1 MITKDALWIIAEF
14 EGARI
19 APVTLQ
25 LLTKARAI
33 ANGRAVAAVVLETP
47 AQHGEATLAQYGAD
61 EIIVVQDDG
70 FAHASDRTQAKQL
83 TALIQAHTPNTVLFG
98 ATPAGRS
105 LAPRVQD
112 QLETGLT
119 ADCLDLY
126 YEQDLLVAVKP
137 SYGDNVM
144 CEIVCPERRPQMAS
158 VRPNT
163 FSAKKATGGP
173 ARIERVPAT
182 VAPDAACTVQNTAV
196 KIAATTSLS
205 GARKIIALGRG
216 ANKDA
221 VIAGTRQLAEKLG
234 ASIGVSRPLT
244 DRPDFTAEQQ
254 IGQSGV
260 TVSPD
265 LIINLGISGAVQYQ
279 VGMSAS
285 KLVISANRDPKA
297 PIMAQSDYV
306 WTGDAAALVAAL
318 QELL

>member
-1 MITKDALWIIAEF
+1 MITKDALWIVAEF
-14 EGARI
+14 EGTRV

-33 ANGRAVAAVVLETP
+33 ANGRTVAAVLMETP
-47 AQHGEATLAQYGAD
+47 DQAGETTLAEYGPD
-61 EIIVVQDDG
+61 EIIVLKDAG
-70 FAHASDRTQAKQL
+70 FKNASDRTLATQL
-83 TALIQAHTPNTVLFG
+83 TALIKAHEPNTVLFG
-98 ATPAGRS
+98 ATPEGRS

-112 QLETGLT
+112 RLETGLT
-119 ADCLDLY
+119 ADCLDFY
-126 YEQDLLVAVKP
+126 YEQDTLVAVKP

-144 CEIVCPERRPQMAS
+144 CEIICPDRRPQMAS

-163 FSAKKATGGP
+163 FAAQTSTGA
-173 ARIERVPAT
+173 ARLEPVT
-182 VAPDAACTVQNTAV
+182 VAVAADPDCTVQQSAL

-216 ANKDA
+216 ANKDT
-221 VIAGTRQLAEKLG
+221 VIAGAQQIAEKLG

-265 LIINLGISGAVQYQ
+265 LIIDLGISGAVQYQ
-279 VGMSAS
+279 VGMSGS
-285 KLVISANRDPKA
+285 KLVVSVNRDAKA
-297 PIMAQSDYV
+297 PIMAQSDYT
-306 WTGDAAALVAAL
+306 WTGDAAAFVAAL
-318 QELL
+318 QALL

>member
-1 MITKDALWIIAEF
+1 MITKDALWIVAEF
-14 EGARI
+14 EGKRI

-33 ANGRAVAAVVLETP
+33 ANGRTVAAVLLETP
-47 AQHGEATLAQYGAD
+47 AQTGEETLAEYGPD
-61 EIIVVQDDG
+61 EIIVAQDEA
-70 FAHASDRTQAKQL
+70 FQNVSDRTQAEQL
-83 TALIQAHTPNTVLFG
+83 TTLIKAHQPNTVLFG
-98 ATPAGRS
+98 ATPEGRS

-119 ADCLDLY
+119 ADCLDFY

-144 CEIVCPERRPQMAS
+144 CEIVCPDRRPQMAS

-163 FSAKKATGGP
+163 FAAKKATGA

-182 VAPDAACTVQNTAV
+182 AVPDAACTVQHTAV

-221 VIAGTRQLAEKLG
+221 VISGVRKVAEKLG
-234 ASIGVSRPLT
+234 ASVGVSRPLT
-244 DRPDFTAEQQ
+244 DRTDFTAEQQ

-265 LIINLGISGAVQYQ
+265 LILNLGISGAVQYQ
-279 VGMSAS
+279 VGMSSS
-285 KLVISANRDPKA
+285 KLVISVNRDPKA
-297 PIMAQSDYV
+297 PIMAQSDFV
-306 WTGDAAALVAAL
+306 WAGDAAALVAAL

>member
-1 MITKDALWIIAEF
+1 MISKEGLWIVAEF

-33 ANGRAVAAVVLETP
+33 AGSRPVAAVLMETP
-47 AQHGEATLAQYGAD
+47 EADGEKTLAQYGPD
-61 EIIVVQDDG
+61 EIIVLQAEG
-70 FAHASDRTQAKQL
+70 FKDASDRALAAQL
-83 TALIQAHTPNTVLFG
+83 TRLIRAHQPNAVLFG

-112 QLETGLT
+112 QLATGLT
-119 ADCLDLY
+119 ADCLDFY
-126 YEQDLLVAVKP
+126 YEEDELVQVKP

-144 CEIVCPERRPQMAS
+144 CEIVCPDRRPQMAS

-163 FSAKKATGGP
+163 FAAQKAQGA
-173 ARIERVPAT
+173 ARIERVPAALT
-182 VAPDAACTVQNTAV
+182 PDDACVVQHTAL

-216 ANKDA
+216 ANKDQ
-221 VIAGTRQLAEKLG
+221 VVAGARQLAEKLG
-234 ASIGVSRPLT
+234 ASVGVSRPLT

-265 LIINLGISGAVQYQ
+265 LILNLGVSGAVQYQ
-279 VGMSAS
+279 VGMSGS

-297 PIMAQSDYV
+297 PIMAQSDYT
-306 WTGDAAALVAAL
+306 WTGDAGALVAAL